1 MFLERRISEIRE
13 ENEEKWKQEKKQH
26 KKEVERLE
34 RKLDGKI
41 ESLRYRFTKLLILQS
56 SNNCDFH
63 FSVYQQ
69 QRKIIKY

>member
-41 ESLRYRFTKLLILQS
+41 ESLKYRFTKLLILQS
-56 SNNCDFH
+56 SNYCDFH